1 MSADEK
7 KDPAEYGADSIKA
20 LKGLE
25 AVRKRPGMYIGDTGP
40 RGLHHLIWEVVDNS
54 IDEAMA
60 GYAKG
65 VVVHINAGGSVTILD
80 DGRGIPV
87 GWNKDNNMNAL
98 TLALTVLHAGGK
110 FDHNSYKVSG
120 GLHGVG
126 VSCVN
131 ALSEWLE
138 AEVYRDGKIWFQRF
152 SRGGVVTEVEERGTT
167 KMRGTKITFM
177 PDAEIFTETT
187 EFKYDIIN
195 NRLRELAFL
204 NKGIRIELDDIRPD
218 AEADSKIVYQ
228 YEGGLRSYV
237 EYLNEN
243 KETSHDDVV
252 YIEGKSED
260 ENNYEAEIAF
270 QYNKTYNETC
280 LAFTNNINNPGGGT
294 HLSGF
299 RAALT
304 RTINNWGKNNKLIKE
319 KDPAITGDDVREGLS
334 AIVSVRVPEPQFEGQ
349 TKDKLGNREVEGFV
363 QRIVNT
369 ELSSYLEE
377 NPATARKII
386 TKAVEAAIARTA
398 ARKARDQ
405 ARRKS
410 VLSGGGLPGKLA
422 DCISK
427 DRESTEVYLVEGDS
441 AGGSAKMGRDSRT
454 QAILPLKGKIL
465 NVEKARVD
473 KMLGHSEVS
482 AIITA
487 LGTGIGIEEF
497 DIEKLRYG
505 KIIIMCDADVDG
517 SHIRTLLLTFF
528 FRHMPKLI
536 EDGHLYVACPPLY
549 QVKRGRSIQ
558 YVLSDDEMNNTL
570 TQLGIDGTSLEYQD
584 NGGSV
589 HIEKERFLGVLQ
601 LVKKVDQLI
610 RVLNRRGL
618 TFTDGMELRD
628 RYTTFPKYKG
638 QLNGVNYY
646 FINDTELNEFI
657 KSGEAK
663 EEGAEGRI
671 DNIIEEDVTVSSA
684 DITETTLLYTEY
696 LFAEDFEKA
705 ISEVVQLG
713 FKAGHFLIPD
723 DPLEAGRFILRNN
736 GKEQRYMTLHDIL
749 EGVKT
754 IGEGGLEIQ
763 RYKGLG
769 EMDPQQ
775 LWETT
780 MDPEKRT
787 LKRVTINDAV
797 KADQLFTL
805 LMGEVVEPRRKFIEK
820 YALDAQLD
828 V

>member
-1 MSADEK
+1 MSEEEK
-7 KDPAEYGADSIKA
+7 KPAEEYGADSIKA
-20 LKGLE
+20 LKGLD

-65 VVVHINAGGSVTILD
+65 VNVHVNPGGSITILD

-87 GWNKDNNMNAL
+87 GWNKENNMNAL

-131 ALSEWLE
+131 ALSAWLE
-138 AEVYRDGKIWFQRF
+138 VEVYRDGKVWFQRF
-152 SRGGVVTEVEERGTT
+152 ERGTPVTEVEQRGTT
-167 KMRGTKITFM
+167 KMRGTKVTFM
-177 PDAEIFTETT
+177 PDHEIFEETT

-204 NKGIRIELDDIRPD
+204 NKGIRIELDDMRPD
-218 AEADSKIVYQ
+218 ADKDSKVVYQ
-228 YEGGLRSYV
+228 FEGGLRSYV
-237 EYLNEN
+237 EYLNAN
-243 KETSHDDVV
+243 KEVAHAEVV

-260 ENNYEAEIAF
+260 GNFYEAEIAF
-270 QYNKTYNETC
+270 QYNNTYNETC

-299 RAALT
+299 RSALT

-334 AIVSVRVPEPQFEGQ
+334 AIVSVRVPDPQFEGQ
-349 TKDKLGNREVEGFV
+349 TKDKLGNRDVEGFV
-363 QRIVNT
+363 QKMVNT
-369 ELSSYLEE
+369 ELSNYLEE

-386 TKAVEAAIARTA
+386 TKSVEAAIARTA

-410 VLSGGGLPGKLA
+410 ALSGGGLPGKLA

-427 DRESTEVYLVEGDS
+427 DRENTEVYLVEGDS

-487 LGTGIGIEEF
+487 LGTGIGAEEF

-505 KIIIMCDADVDG
+505 KLIIMCDADVDG

-528 FRHMPKLI
+528 FRHMPRLI
-536 EDGHLYVACPPLY
+536 EEGHIYVACPPLY
-549 QVKRGRSIQ
+549 QVKRGKSVQ

-584 NGGSV
+584 HGNSV
-589 HIEKERFLGVLQ
+589 TIEKERFLGVLN
-601 LVKKVDQLI
+601 LVKKVDHLI
-610 RVLNRRGL
+610 RVLNRRDL
-618 TFTDGMELRD
+618 TFTDGMELRNK
-628 RYTTFPKYKG
+628 YGQFPKYKA
-638 QLNGVNYY
+638 QLNGQDHFFVQ
-646 FINDTELNEFI
+646 DTGLNEFI
-657 KSGEAK
+657 AKGEA
-663 EEGAEGRI
+663 EGTI
-671 DNIIEEDVTVSSA
+671 DNILEEDVTVSAA
-684 DITETTLLYTEY
+684 DITEKTLLYTEY

-705 ISEVVQLG
+705 ISEVVKLG
-713 FKAGHFLIPD
+713 FKAEHFLIPD
-723 DPLEAGRFILRNN
+723 DPLEKGRFVLKNN
-736 GKEQRYMTLHDIL
+736 GKEERYLTLHDIL

-754 IGEGGLEIQ
+754 IGEAGLEIQ

-775 LWETT
+775 LWDTT
-780 MDPEKRT
+780 MDPSKRT
-787 LKRVTINDAV
+787 LKRVTIEDAV